1 MYSYVCICS
10 ALIDISVE
18 ALGEVSLFPSLIC
31 LLGHAMAV
39 YESQSTVTSQ
49 SDDTTRETQDIDSA
63 NSNGNNISFILISKS
78 AKKKAQR
85 SMRISQSEE
94 IFQTI
99 LEGSL
104 KVYIHFYIQPFIYVY
119 VHTYLYCCYLTCTLS
134 IISVGFIKVI
144 AIFSSAFG

>member
-1 MYSYVCICS
+1 MCIHVCLCS

-31 LLGHAMAV
+31 LLSHAMAV

-49 SDDTTRETQDIDSA
+49 KETQDIDNA
-63 NSNGNNISFILISKS
+63 NSNGNNVSFILISKS

-104 KVYIHFYIQPFIYVY
+104 KVYIHFYVQPFIYVY
-119 VHTYLYCCYLTCTLS
+119 VHTYKYIPMLLRNMYVNSFCRFHQS
-134 IISVGFIKVI
+134 R
-144 AIFSSAFG
+144 